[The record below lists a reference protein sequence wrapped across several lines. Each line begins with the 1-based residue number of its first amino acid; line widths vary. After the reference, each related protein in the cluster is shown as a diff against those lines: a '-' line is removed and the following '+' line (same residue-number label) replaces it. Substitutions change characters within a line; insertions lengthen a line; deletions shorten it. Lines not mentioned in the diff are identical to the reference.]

1 MFSQTMMPMSTI
13 VPMAMAM
20 PDSAT
25 TLASTPKVFIAMKH
39 IRTASGSNALIR
51 NELRRC
57 ITITITT
64 MIVTR
69 ISSTSAVFSVPSVS

>member
-1 MFSQTMMPMSTI
+1 MFSQTMIPISTI

-25 TLASTPKVFIAMKH
+25 MFASTPNSFIAMKH
-39 IRTASGSNALIR
+39 IRTASGSTAEIKI
-51 NELRRC
+51 ELRRC
-57 ITITITT
+57 MTITITT